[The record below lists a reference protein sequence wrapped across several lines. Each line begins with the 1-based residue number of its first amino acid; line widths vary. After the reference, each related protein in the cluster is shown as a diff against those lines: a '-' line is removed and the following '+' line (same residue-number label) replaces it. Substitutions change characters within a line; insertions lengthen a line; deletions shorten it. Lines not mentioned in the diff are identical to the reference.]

1 MKKITDIKEQV
12 KDKKRV
18 SIFLDGEFC
27 MGLDL
32 ITVMKLR
39 LKIGDIV
46 DEKKLIDALIMS
58 ETNSAFDKSLN
69 YLSKSIKTI
78 KEIENYLQKKGYSEE
93 IVKIVIQKLIDYNY
107 LNDFEYAQKLVSTYS
122 NKMGEK
128 MIRYKLIL
136 KGVDEKIISRALEE
150 ITNSQETAYNVALKY
165 LKNKEINAVNLQKC
179 YKYLL
184 SKGFSYDD
192 VNQVLSLLKQN

>member
-39 LKIGDIV
+39 LKIGDLV

-107 LNDFEYAQKLVSTYS
+107 LNDFEYAQKFVSTYS
-122 NKMGEK
+122 NKMGVK